1 MTTDTVVRA
10 RIDGQVKEEASHVL
24 EDMGLSISDAIRILL
39 VRVATEKAMPFEI
52 RVPNA
57 ETIKAMKAARQAKVS
72 KAKSVEEFM
81 AALNADD

>member
-1 MTTDTVVRA
+1 MSTDTVVRA
-10 RIDGQVKEEASHVL
+10 RIDGHVKEEASHVL

-39 VRVATEKAMPFEI
+39 VRVAAEKAMPFEI

-57 ETIKAMKAARQAKVS
+57 ETIKAMKAARQGKVS